1 MEELFYIGYVL
12 MIAVAIAAIIH
23 VLMDNR
29 QPAKTMAWV
38 LVIGFMPVVGVV
50 LYLFFGINHRKERII
65 SQGQMDELTKRS
77 MLSFVGQHDFHIPE
91 RQKPLVD
98 LFINQ
103 NLALPFKDNQV
114 DIMTDG
120 YAFFPELLKDIA
132 QATHHIHINM
142 YIFEEDALGR
152 LVADALMDKARQGV
166 KVRLIYDDV
175 GCWRVSNS
183 FFEEMRKAGV
193 EVASFLPVRFPS
205 FTSKVNYRN
214 HRKII
219 VIDGRV
225 GYIGGMNIARRYVST
240 AWRDTMLRLQGGV
253 VYALQRS
260 FLVDWYFVD
269 RTLITDRIYYPSL
282 LTSPLSPLPSNTSSP
297 LTSHPSPLTSNSS
310 SSPLTSPLSPLTS
323 NSCLSQVVTSG
334 PLARYPEIMQGF
346 VRIILAAR
354 RYIFIETPYFLPN
367 EPILFALKT
376 AALAGVD
383 VRLMCPLHSDTRF
396 LDWAS
401 RSYLREVYE
410 AGARVYLYEPGFLH
424 SKLLISDDSLVS
436 CGSTNVDFRSLENNF
451 EANVFI
457 YDEGTTLRLK
467 KVFLDDQSHAVS
479 LSDLPTR
486 LQPKFHE
493 RLWESFARMVSP
505 LL

>member
-1 MEELFYIGYVL
+1 MGGLLYIGYAL
-12 MIAVAIAAIIH
+12 MVIVALAAIIH

-38 LVIGFMPVVGVV
+38 LVIGFIPVVGVV
-50 LYLFFGINHRKERII
+50 FYLFFGINHRKERII

-77 MLSFVGQHDFHIPE
+77 MLSFVGQHNFRVPE

-98 LFINQ
+98 LFVNQ
-103 NLALPFKDNQV
+103 NLALPFKDNRI

-132 QATHHIHINM
+132 EATHHIHINI
-142 YIFEEDALGR
+142 YIFEDDALGR
-152 LVADALMDKARQGV
+152 LVADALMTKARQGV

-175 GCWRVSNS
+175 GCWRVGNR
-183 FFEEMRKAGV
+183 FFEQMREAGV
-193 EVASFLPVRFPS
+193 EVVPFLPVHFPS

-219 VIDGRV
+219 VIDGRI
-225 GYIGGMNIARRYVST
+225 GYIGGMNIARRYVSDK
-240 AWRDTMLRLQGGV
+240 WRDTMLRVQGGV
-253 VYALQRS
+253 VYALQRA

-269 RTLITDRIYYPSL
+269 HTLITDRIYYPPVSEE
-282 LTSPLSPLPSNTSSP
+282 LTAKNHQLVA
-297 LTSHPSPLTSNSS
+297 
-310 SSPLTSPLSPLTS
+310 
-323 NSCLSQVVTSG
+323 QVVTSG
-334 PLARYPEIMQGF
+334 PMARYPEIMQGL

-354 RYIFIETPYFLPN
+354 RYIYIETPYFLPN

-383 VRLMCPLHSDTRF
+383 VRLMCPLYSDARF

-401 RSYLREVYE
+401 RSYLREIHE
-410 AGARVYLYEPGFLH
+410 AGAKIYLYEPGFLH

-451 EANVFI
+451 EANVFV
-457 YDEGTTLRLK
+457 YDEGTALRLK
-467 KVFLDDQSHAVS
+467 KIFLDDQSQAVL
-479 LSDLPTR
+479 LSDVPNR
-486 LQPKFHE
+486 LHPKFYA
-493 RLWESFARMVSP
+493 RLWESFTRLVSP

>member
-1 MEELFYIGYVL
+1 MGGLVYIGYAL
-12 MIAVAIAAIIH
+12 MVVVAAVAIIH

-38 LVIGFMPVVGVV
+38 LVIAFVPVIGVIF
-50 LYLFFGINHRKERII
+50 YLFFGINHRKERII
-65 SQGQMDELTKRS
+65 SQSQMDELTKRS
-77 MLSFVGQHDFHIPE
+77 MLSFVEQHDFHVPE

-98 LFINQ
+98 LFVNQ
-103 NLALPFKDNQV
+103 NLALPFKDNQI

-120 YAFFPELLKDIA
+120 YAFFPELLRDIA
-132 QATHHIHINM
+132 EASHHIHINM
-142 YIFEEDALGR
+142 YIFEDDALGR

-166 KVRLIYDDV
+166 KVRVIYDDV
-175 GCWRVSNS
+175 GCWRVNS
-183 FFEEMRKAGV
+183 RFFEHLREAGV
-193 EVASFLPVRFPS
+193 EVVPFLPVRFPS

-219 VIDGRV
+219 VIDGRI
-225 GYIGGMNIARRYVST
+225 GYIGGMNFARRYVSQK
-240 AWRDTMLRLQGGV
+240 WRDTMFRLQGGV
-253 VYALQRS
+253 VYALQRA

-269 RTLITDRIYYPSL
+269 HTLITDRIYYP
-282 LTSPLSPLPSNTSSP
+282 TSQISSK
-297 LTSHPSPLTSNSS
+297 SGVA
-310 SSPLTSPLSPLTS
+310 
-323 NSCLSQVVTSG
+323 QIVTSG
-334 PLARYPEIMQGF
+334 PLARYPEIMQGY

-383 VRLMCPLHSDTRF
+383 VRVMCPMTSDAHF
-396 LDWAS
+396 IDWAS
-401 RSYLREVYE
+401 RSYLREIYE

-436 CGSTNVDFRSLENNF
+436 CGSVNVDFRSLENNF
-451 EANVFI
+451 EANVFV
-457 YDEGTTLRLK
+457 YDEGTALRLK
-467 KVFLDDQSHAVS
+467 KVYLDDQSHAILLGDV
-479 LSDLPTR
+479 PNR
-486 LQPKFHE
+486 LHPKFYA
-493 RLWESFARMVSP
+493 RLWESFTRLVSP

>member
-1 MEELFYIGYVL
+1 MGGLLYIGYAL
-12 MIAVAIAAIIH
+12 MVIVALAAIIH

-38 LVIGFMPVVGVV
+38 LVIGFIPVIGVV
-50 LYLFFGINHRKERII
+50 FYLFFGINHRKERII

-77 MLSFVGQHDFHIPE
+77 MLSFVGQHNFRVPE

-98 LFINQ
+98 LFVNQ
-103 NLALPFKDNQV
+103 NLALPFKDNRI

-132 QATHHIHINM
+132 EATHHIHINI
-142 YIFEEDALGR
+142 YIFEDDALGR
-152 LVADALMDKARQGV
+152 LVADALMTKARQGV

-175 GCWRVSNS
+175 GCWRVGNR
-183 FFEEMRKAGV
+183 FFEQMREAGV
-193 EVASFLPVRFPS
+193 EVVPFLPVHFPS

-219 VIDGRV
+219 VIDGRI
-225 GYIGGMNIARRYVST
+225 GYIGGMNIARRYVSDK
-240 AWRDTMLRLQGGV
+240 WRDTMLRVQGGV
-253 VYALQRS
+253 VYALQRA

-269 RTLITDRIYYPSL
+269 HTLITDRIYYPPVSEE
-282 LTSPLSPLPSNTSSP
+282 LTAKNHQLVA
-297 LTSHPSPLTSNSS
+297 
-310 SSPLTSPLSPLTS
+310 
-323 NSCLSQVVTSG
+323 QVVTSG
-334 PLARYPEIMQGF
+334 PIARYPEIMQGF

-354 RYIFIETPYFLPN
+354 RYIYIETPYFLPN

-383 VRLMCPLHSDTRF
+383 VRLMCPLYSDARF

-401 RSYLREVYE
+401 RSYLREIHE
-410 AGARVYLYEPGFLH
+410 AGAKIYLYEPGFLH

-451 EANVFI
+451 EANVFV
-457 YDEGTTLRLK
+457 YDEGTALRLK
-467 KVFLDDQSHAVS
+467 KIFLDDQSQAVL
-479 LSDLPTR
+479 LSDVPNR
-486 LQPKFHE
+486 LHPKFYA
-493 RLWESFARMVSP
+493 RLWESFTRLVSP

>member
-1 MEELFYIGYVL
+1 MGGLLYIGYALIV
-12 MIAVAIAAIIH
+12 IAAAVAIIH

-38 LVIGFMPVVGVV
+38 LVIGFIPIIGVV
-50 LYLFFGINHRKERII
+50 FYLFFGINHRKERII

-77 MLSFVGQHDFHIPE
+77 MLSFVGQHNFRVPE

-98 LFINQ
+98 LFVNQ
-103 NLALPFKDNQV
+103 NLALPFKDNRI

-132 QATHHIHINM
+132 EATHHIHINI
-142 YIFEEDALGR
+142 YIFEDDALGR
-152 LVADALMDKARQGV
+152 LVADALMTKARQGV

-175 GCWRVSNS
+175 GCWRVDNR
-183 FFEEMRKAGV
+183 FFEQMREAGV
-193 EVASFLPVRFPS
+193 EVVPFLPVRFPS

-219 VIDGRV
+219 VIDGRI
-225 GYIGGMNIARRYVST
+225 GYIGGMNIARRYVSDK
-240 AWRDTMLRLQGGV
+240 WRDTMLRVQGGV
-253 VYALQRS
+253 VYALQRA

-269 RTLITDRIYYPSL
+269 HTLITDRIYYPPVSEE
-282 LTSPLSPLPSNTSSP
+282 LTAKNHQLVA
-297 LTSHPSPLTSNSS
+297 
-310 SSPLTSPLSPLTS
+310 
-323 NSCLSQVVTSG
+323 QVVTSG
-334 PLARYPEIMQGF
+334 PMARYPEIMQGF

-354 RYIFIETPYFLPN
+354 RYIYIETPYFLPN

-383 VRLMCPLHSDTRF
+383 VRLMCPLYSDARF

-401 RSYLREVYE
+401 RSYLREIHE
-410 AGARVYLYEPGFLH
+410 AGAKIYLYEPGFLH

-451 EANVFI
+451 EANVFV
-457 YDEGTTLRLK
+457 YDEGTALRLK
-467 KVFLDDQSHAVS
+467 KIFLDDQSQAVL
-479 LSDLPTR
+479 LSDVPNR
-486 LQPKFHE
+486 LHPKFYA
-493 RLWESFARMVSP
+493 RLWESFTRLVSP

>member
-1 MEELFYIGYVL
+1 MGGLLYIGYAL
-12 MIAVAIAAIIH
+12 MVVVAAIAIIH

-38 LVIGFMPVVGVV
+38 LVIGFIPIVGVV
-50 LYLFFGINHRKERII
+50 FYLFFGINHRKERII

-77 MLSFVGQHDFHIPE
+77 MLSFVGQHNFRVPE

-98 LFINQ
+98 LFVNQ
-103 NLALPFKDNQV
+103 NLALPFKDNQI

-132 QATHHIHINM
+132 EATHHVHINM
-142 YIFEEDALGR
+142 YIFENDALGR
-152 LVADALMDKARQGV
+152 LVADALMTKARQGV
-166 KVRLIYDDV
+166 KVRVIYDDV
-175 GCWRVSNS
+175 GCWRVESR
-183 FFEEMRKAGV
+183 FFEQMREAGV
-193 EVASFLPVRFPS
+193 EVAPFLPVRFPS

-219 VIDGRV
+219 VIDGRI

-240 AWRDTMLRLQGGV
+240 KWRDTMLRVQGGV
-253 VYALQRS
+253 VYALQRA

-269 RTLITDRIYYPSL
+269 HTLITDRVYYPESQEV
-282 LTSPLSPLPSNTSSP
+282 N
-297 LTSHPSPLTSNSS
+297 N
-310 SSPLTSPLSPLTS
+310 
-323 NSCLSQVVTSG
+323 CLAQVVTSG
-334 PLARYPEIMQGF
+334 PMARYPEIMQGF

-354 RYIFIETPYFLPN
+354 RYIYIETPYFLPN

-383 VRLMCPLHSDTRF
+383 VRVMCPLSSDARF

-401 RSYLREVYE
+401 RSYLREIHE
-410 AGARVYLYEPGFLH
+410 AGARIYLYKPGFLH

-457 YDEGTTLRLK
+457 YDEGTALRLK
-467 KVFLDDQSHAVS
+467 KVFLDDQSQTV
-479 LSDLPTR
+479 LLGDVPNR
-486 LQPKFHE
+486 LHPKFYA
-493 RLWESFARMVSP
+493 RLWESFTRLVSP

>member
-1 MEELFYIGYVL
+1 MYIGYVL
-12 MIAVAIAAIIH
+12 IVVAAAAAIIH

-38 LVIGFMPVVGVV
+38 LVIGFVPVIGVIF
-50 LYLFFGINHRKERII
+50 YLFFGINHRKERII

-77 MLSFVGQHDFHIPE
+77 MLNFVEQHNFRVPE

-98 LFINQ
+98 LFVNQ
-103 NLALPFKDNQV
+103 NLALPFKVGQV

-132 QATHHIHINM
+132 AATHHIHMNM
-142 YIFEEDALGR
+142 YIIEDDALGR
-152 LVADALMDKARQGV
+152 LVADALKAKARQGV

-175 GCWRVSNS
+175 GCWRVGRR
-183 FFEEMRKAGV
+183 FFEQMREAGV
-193 EVASFLPVRFPS
+193 EVAPFLPVRFPS

-240 AWRDTMLRLQGGV
+240 QWRDTMLRVQGGV
-253 VYALQRS
+253 IYALQRA

-269 RTLITDRIYYPSL
+269 HTLITDRIYYPPVDEEA
-282 LTSPLSPLPSNTSSP
+282 TPSVHSS
-297 LTSHPSPLTSNSS
+297 TSNVQR
-310 SSPLTSPLSPLTS
+310 PTSIA
-323 NSCLSQVVTSG
+323 QVVTSG
-334 PLARYPEIMQGF
+334 PMARYPEIMQGF

-354 RYIFIETPYFLPN
+354 RYIYIETPYFLPN

-383 VRLMCPLHSDTRF
+383 VRVMCPLSSDARF
-396 LDWAS
+396 IDWAS
-401 RSYLREVYE
+401 RSYLREIYD
-410 AGARVYLYEPGFLH
+410 AGAQVYLYKPGFLH

-436 CGSTNVDFRSLENNF
+436 CGSVNVDFRSLENNF
-451 EANVFI
+451 EANVFV
-457 YDEGTTLRLK
+457 YDEGTALRLK
-467 KVFLDDQSHAVS
+467 KVFLDDQSQAVL
-479 LSDLPTR
+479 LSDVPNR
-486 LQPKFHE
+486 LHPRFYE
-493 RLWESFARMVSP
+493 RLWESFTRLVSP

>member
-1 MEELFYIGYVL
+1 MGGLVYIGYVL
-12 MIAVAIAAIIH
+12 IVVAAAAAIIH

-38 LVIGFMPVVGVV
+38 LVIGFVPVIGVIF
-50 LYLFFGINHRKERII
+50 YLFFGINHRKERII

-77 MLSFVGQHDFHIPE
+77 MLNFVEQHNFRVPE

-98 LFINQ
+98 LFVNQ
-103 NLALPFKDNQV
+103 NLALPFKVSQV

-132 QATHHIHINM
+132 AATHHIHMNM
-142 YIFEEDALGR
+142 YIIEDDALGR
-152 LVADALMDKARQGV
+152 LVADALKAKARQGV

-175 GCWRVSNS
+175 GCWRVGRR
-183 FFEEMRKAGV
+183 FFEQMREAGI
-193 EVASFLPVRFPS
+193 EVAPFLPVRFPS

-240 AWRDTMLRLQGGV
+240 QWRDTMLRVQGGV
-253 VYALQRS
+253 IYALQRA

-269 RTLITDRIYYPSL
+269 HTLITDRIYYPPVDEEA
-282 LTSPLSPLPSNTSSP
+282 TPSVHSS
-297 LTSHPSPLTSNSS
+297 TSNVQR
-310 SSPLTSPLSPLTS
+310 PTSIA
-323 NSCLSQVVTSG
+323 QVVTSG
-334 PLARYPEIMQGF
+334 PMARYPEIMQGF

-354 RYIFIETPYFLPN
+354 RYIYIETPYFLPN

-383 VRLMCPLHSDTRF
+383 VRVMCPLSSDARF
-396 LDWAS
+396 IDWAS
-401 RSYLREVYE
+401 RSYLREIYD
-410 AGARVYLYEPGFLH
+410 AGAQVYLYKPGFLH

-436 CGSTNVDFRSLENNF
+436 CGSVNVDFRSLENNF
-451 EANVFI
+451 EANVFV
-457 YDEGTTLRLK
+457 YDEGTALRLK
-467 KVFLDDQSHAVS
+467 KVFLDDQSQAVL
-479 LSDLPTR
+479 LSDVPNR
-486 LQPKFHE
+486 LHPRFYE
-493 RLWESFARMVSP
+493 RLWESFTRLVSP

>member
-1 MEELFYIGYVL
+1 MLSWAMGGLLYIIGYLLIMVAA
-12 MIAVAIAAIIH
+12 AVAIIH

-38 LVIGFMPVVGVV
+38 LVIGFVPVVGVV
-50 LYLFFGINHRKERII
+50 FYLFFGINHRKERII

-77 MLSFVGQHDFHIPE
+77 MLNFVGQHNFRVPE

-98 LFINQ
+98 LFVNQ
-103 NLALPFKDNQV
+103 NLALPFKDNQI

-132 QATHHIHINM
+132 EATHHVHINM
-142 YIFEEDALGR
+142 YIIEDDALGR
-152 LVADALMDKARQGV
+152 LVADALMAKARQGV

-175 GCWRVSNS
+175 GCWRVGHR
-183 FFEEMRKAGV
+183 FFEQMREAGV
-193 EVASFLPVRFPS
+193 EVAPFLPVRFPS

-225 GYIGGMNIARRYVST
+225 GYIGGMNIARRYVS
-240 AWRDTMLRLQGGV
+240 AKWRDTMLRVQGGV
-253 VYALQRS
+253 VYALQRA

-269 RTLITDRIYYPSL
+269 HTLITDRVYYPNVSEE
-282 LTSPLSPLPSNTSSP
+282 LTAKNQMLIA
-297 LTSHPSPLTSNSS
+297 
-310 SSPLTSPLSPLTS
+310 
-323 NSCLSQVVTSG
+323 QVVTSG
-334 PLARYPEIMQGF
+334 PMARYPEIMQGF

-354 RYIFIETPYFLPN
+354 RYIYIETPYFLPN

-383 VRLMCPLHSDTRF
+383 VRVMCPLSSDARF
-396 LDWAS
+396 IDWAS
-401 RSYLREVYE
+401 RSYLREIYE
-410 AGARVYLYEPGFLH
+410 AGARVYLYQSGFLH

-451 EANVFI
+451 EANVFV
-457 YDEGTTLRLK
+457 YDEGTALRLK
-467 KVFLDDQSHAVS
+467 KVFLDDQSHTV
-479 LSDLPTR
+479 LLGDVPHR
-486 LQPKFHE
+486 LHSKFYV
-493 RLWESFARMVSP
+493 RLWESFTRMVSP

>member
-1 MEELFYIGYVL
+1 MGGLIYIGYAL
-12 MIAVAIAAIIH
+12 MVVTAAIAIIH

-38 LVIGFMPVVGVV
+38 LVIGFIPVVGVV
-50 LYLFFGINHRKERII
+50 FYLFFGINHRKERIV
-65 SQGQMDELTKRS
+65 SQSQMDELTKRS
-77 MLSFVGQHDFHIPE
+77 MLNFVEQHDFHVPE

-98 LFINQ
+98 LFVNQ
-103 NLALPFKDNQV
+103 NLALPFKDNQI

-132 QATHHIHINM
+132 EATHHVHINM
-142 YIFEEDALGR
+142 YIFEDDALGC
-152 LVADALMDKARQGV
+152 LIADALMDKARQGV

-175 GCWRVSNS
+175 GCWRVKSR
-183 FFEEMRKAGV
+183 FFEQMREAGV
-193 EVASFLPVRFPS
+193 EVVPFLPVRFPS

-225 GYIGGMNIARRYVST
+225 GYIGGMNFARRYVSQK
-240 AWRDTMLRLQGGV
+240 WRDTMLRMQGGV
-253 VYALQRS
+253 VYALQRA

-269 RTLITDRIYYPSL
+269 RSLITDRIYYPAVSEEL
-282 LTSPLSPLPSNTSSP
+282 AAKSQQLIA
-297 LTSHPSPLTSNSS
+297 
-310 SSPLTSPLSPLTS
+310 
-323 NSCLSQVVTSG
+323 QVVTSG
-334 PLARYPEIMQGF
+334 PMARYPEIMQGF

-354 RYIFIETPYFLPN
+354 RYIYIETPYFLPN

-383 VRLMCPLHSDTRF
+383 VRVMCPLRSDAKFT
-396 LDWAS
+396 DWSS
-401 RSYLREVYE
+401 RSYLREIYE
-410 AGARVYLYEPGFLH
+410 AGARVYLYKPGFLH

-436 CGSTNVDFRSLENNF
+436 CGSVNVDFRSLENNF
-451 EANVFI
+451 EANVFV
-457 YDEGTTLRLK
+457 YDEGTALRLK
-467 KVFLDDQSHAVS
+467 KVFLDDQSQAVLLGDVPS
-479 LSDLPTR
+479 R
-486 LQPKFHE
+486 LHPKFLAH
-493 RLWESFARMVSP
+493 LWESFTRLVSP

>member
-1 MEELFYIGYVL
+1 MGGLLYIGYVL
-12 MIAVAIAAIIH
+12 MMVAAIVAIIH

-29 QPAKTMAWV
+29 QPAKTMAWI
-38 LVIGFMPVVGVV
+38 LVIGFVPVVGVV
-50 LYLFFGINHRKERII
+50 FYLFFGINHRKERII
-65 SQGQMDELTKRS
+65 SQSQMDELTKRS
-77 MLSFVGQHDFHIPE
+77 MLSFVEQHDFHVPE
-91 RQKPLVD
+91 RHKPLVD
-98 LFINQ
+98 LFVNQ
-103 NLALPFKDNQV
+103 NFSLPFKDNQI

-132 QATHHIHINM
+132 EATHHIHINM
-142 YIFEEDALGR
+142 YIFENDAVGR
-152 LVADALMDKARQGV
+152 LVADALMDKARQGI

-175 GCWRVSNS
+175 GCWRVGNR
-183 FFEEMRKAGV
+183 FFEQMRESGI
-193 EVASFLPVRFPS
+193 EVAPFLPVRFPS

-219 VIDGRV
+219 IIDGRV
-225 GYIGGMNIARRYVST
+225 GYIGGMNVARRYVS
-240 AWRDTMLRLQGGV
+240 AKWRDTMLRLQGGV
-253 VYALQRS
+253 VYALQRA

-269 RTLITDRIYYPSL
+269 HSLITDRVYYPPVDEA
-282 LTSPLSPLPSNTSSP
+282 LTIKPQSPIA
-297 LTSHPSPLTSNSS
+297 
-310 SSPLTSPLSPLTS
+310 
-323 NSCLSQVVTSG
+323 QVVTSG
-334 PLARYPEIMQGF
+334 PMARYPEIMQGF

-354 RYIFIETPYFLPN
+354 RYIYIETPYFLPN

-383 VRLMCPLHSDTRF
+383 VRVDASFT
-396 LDWAS
+396 DWAS
-401 RSYLREVYE
+401 RSYLREIYE

-457 YDEGTTLRLK
+457 YDEGTALRLK
-467 KVFLDDQSHAVS
+467 KVFLDDQAQAVLLGDVPS
-479 LSDLPTR
+479 RLHPT
-486 LQPKFHE
+486 FSA
-493 RLWESFARMVSP
+493 RLWESVTRMVSP

>member
-1 MEELFYIGYVL
+1 MGGLLYIGYAL
-12 MIAVAIAAIIH
+12 MVIVALAAIIH

-38 LVIGFMPVVGVV
+38 LVIGFIPVIGLVF
-50 LYLFFGINHRKERII
+50 YLFFGINHRKERII

-77 MLSFVGQHDFHIPE
+77 MLSFVGQHNFRVPE

-98 LFINQ
+98 LFVNQ
-103 NLALPFKDNQV
+103 NLALPFKDNRI

-132 QATHHIHINM
+132 EATHHIHINI
-142 YIFEEDALGR
+142 YIFEDDALGR
-152 LVADALMDKARQGV
+152 LVADALMTKARQGV

-175 GCWRVSNS
+175 GCWRVGNR
-183 FFEEMRKAGV
+183 FFEQMREAGV
-193 EVASFLPVRFPS
+193 EVVPFLPVHFPS

-219 VIDGRV
+219 VIDGRI
-225 GYIGGMNIARRYVST
+225 GYIGGMNIARRYVSDK
-240 AWRDTMLRLQGGV
+240 WRDTMLRVQGGV
-253 VYALQRS
+253 VYALQRA

-269 RTLITDRIYYPSL
+269 HTLITDRIYYPPVSEE
-282 LTSPLSPLPSNTSSP
+282 LTAKNHQLVA
-297 LTSHPSPLTSNSS
+297 
-310 SSPLTSPLSPLTS
+310 
-323 NSCLSQVVTSG
+323 QVVTSG
-334 PLARYPEIMQGF
+334 PMARYPEIMQGF

-354 RYIFIETPYFLPN
+354 RYIYIETPYFLPN

-383 VRLMCPLHSDTRF
+383 VRLMCPLYSDARF

-401 RSYLREVYE
+401 RSYLREIHE
-410 AGARVYLYEPGFLH
+410 AGAKIYLYEPGFLH

-451 EANVFI
+451 EANVFV
-457 YDEGTTLRLK
+457 YDEGTALRLK
-467 KVFLDDQSHAVS
+467 KIFLDDQSQAVL
-479 LSDLPTR
+479 LSDVPNR
-486 LQPKFHE
+486 LHPKFYV
-493 RLWESFARMVSP
+493 RLWESFTRLVSP

>member
-1 MEELFYIGYVL
+1 MGGLLYIGYALIV
-12 MIAVAIAAIIH
+12 IAAAAAIIH

-38 LVIGFMPVVGVV
+38 LVIGFIPVVGVV
-50 LYLFFGINHRKERII
+50 FYLFFGVNHRKERII

-77 MLSFVGQHDFHIPE
+77 MLSFVEQHNFRVPE

-98 LFINQ
+98 LFVNH
-103 NLALPFKDNQV
+103 NLSLPFRVSQV
-114 DIMTDG
+114 DIMTHG
-120 YAFFPELLKDIA
+120 YAFFPELLRDIA
-132 QATHHIHINM
+132 AATHHIHINM
-142 YIFEEDALGR
+142 YIIEDDALGR
-152 LVADALMDKARQGV
+152 LVADGLMAKARQGV

-175 GCWRVSNS
+175 GCWRVSS
-183 FFEEMRKAGV
+183 RFFEQMREAGI
-193 EVASFLPVRFPS
+193 EVAPFLPVRFPS

-225 GYIGGMNIARRYVST
+225 GYIGGMNIARRYVS
-240 AWRDTMLRLQGGV
+240 AQWRDTMLRVQGGV
-253 VYALQRS
+253 VYALQRA

-269 RTLITDRIYYPSL
+269 HSLITDRIYYPPVSEESVL
-282 LTSPLSPLPSNTSSP
+282 DAQRPTINVQRPMPIA
-297 LTSHPSPLTSNSS
+297 
-310 SSPLTSPLSPLTS
+310 
-323 NSCLSQVVTSG
+323 QVVTSG
-334 PLARYPEIMQGF
+334 PIARYPEIMQGF

-354 RYIFIETPYFLPN
+354 RYIYIETPYFLPN

-383 VRLMCPLHSDTRF
+383 VRLMCPLSSDARF
-396 LDWAS
+396 IDWAS
-401 RSYLREVYE
+401 RSYLREIYD
-410 AGARVYLYEPGFLH
+410 AGARVYLYKPGFLH

-436 CGSTNVDFRSLENNF
+436 CGSVNVDFRSLENNF

-457 YDEGTTLRLK
+457 YDEGTALRLK
-467 KVFLDDQSHAVS
+467 KVFLDDQSQAVL
-479 LSDLPTR
+479 LSEVPNR
-486 LQPKFHE
+486 LRPKFLAS
-493 RLWESFARMVSP
+493 LWESFTRLVSP

>member
-1 MEELFYIGYVL
+1 MGGLLYIGYVL
-12 MIAVAIAAIIH
+12 MMVAAIVAIIH

-29 QPAKTMAWV
+29 QPAKTMAWI
-38 LVIGFMPVVGVV
+38 LVIGFVPVVGVV
-50 LYLFFGINHRKERII
+50 FYLFFGINHRKERII
-65 SQGQMDELTKRS
+65 SQSQMDELTKRS
-77 MLSFVGQHDFHIPE
+77 MLSFVEQHDFHVPE
-91 RQKPLVD
+91 RHKPLVD
-98 LFINQ
+98 LFVNQ
-103 NLALPFKDNQV
+103 NFSLPFKDNQI

-132 QATHHIHINM
+132 EATHHIHINM
-142 YIFEEDALGR
+142 YIFENDAVGR
-152 LVADALMDKARQGV
+152 LVADALMDKARQGI

-175 GCWRVSNS
+175 GCWRVGNR
-183 FFEEMRKAGV
+183 FFEQMRESGI
-193 EVASFLPVRFPS
+193 EVAPFLPVRFPS

-219 VIDGRV
+219 IIDGRV
-225 GYIGGMNIARRYVST
+225 GYIGGMNVARRYVS
-240 AWRDTMLRLQGGV
+240 AKWRDTMLRLQGGV
-253 VYALQRS
+253 VYALQRA

-269 RTLITDRIYYPSL
+269 HSLITDRIYYPPVDEA
-282 LTSPLSPLPSNTSSP
+282 LTIKPQSPIA
-297 LTSHPSPLTSNSS
+297 
-310 SSPLTSPLSPLTS
+310 
-323 NSCLSQVVTSG
+323 QVVTSG
-334 PLARYPEIMQGF
+334 PMARYPEIMQGF

-354 RYIFIETPYFLPN
+354 RYIYIETPYFLPN

-383 VRLMCPLHSDTRF
+383 VRVMCPLHSDASFT
-396 LDWAS
+396 DWAS
-401 RSYLREVYE
+401 RSYLREIYE

-457 YDEGTTLRLK
+457 YDEGTALRLK
-467 KVFLDDQSHAVS
+467 KVFLDDQAQAVLLGDVPS
-479 LSDLPTR
+479 RLHPT
-486 LQPKFHE
+486 FSA
-493 RLWESFARMVSP
+493 RLWESVTRMVSP